1 MKHLCCTLSGIVAI
15 LWVTLGGA
23 QTPPSPAERLGYSP
37 EDKLLIIHADDLGV
51 AHSVNRAS
59 TLALQKGYV
68 SSASIMV
75 PCPWFPEIAAWARE
89 NPEADLGLHLTL
101 TSEWKYYKWGPV
113 LPYTEVPSL
122 VDSLGFFHAASPT
135 VGQLADPAEAERE
148 IEAQIQRA
156 LEFGIRPT
164 HLDSHMGS
172 LFQNPAL
179 VGVYLKM
186 GRKYRIPLLLPR
198 EQILE
203 TAPAMMAFLTPE
215 DIVIDRLVM
224 AYPDLV
230 QGGMAPF
237 YEQVLRN
244 LKPGVTELIVHL
256 AYDDPEMQAVAVEH
270 PDFGS
275 AWRQADLDFFSSE
288 KCRRILEEEGIR
300 LLTWRELGTLLQKN

>member
-1 MKHLCCTLSGIVAI
+1 MLAAF
-15 LWVTLGGA
+15 LWVAVLGA
-23 QTPPSPAERLGYSP
+23 QNPPTLAERLGYSP
-37 EDKLLIIHADDLGV
+37 EDKLLIIHADDLGL

-59 TLALQKGYV
+59 THALEQGYV

-75 PCPWFPEIAAWARE
+75 PCPWFPEIAAWARQ

-101 TSEWKYYKWGPV
+101 TSEWKYFKWGAV

-122 VDSLGFFHAASPT
+122 VDSLGYFHEASPT
-135 VGQLADPAEAERE
+135 VGQLADPLEVERE

-156 LEFGIRPT
+156 LAFGIHPT

-203 TAPAMMAFLTPE
+203 TAPMMMAFLTPE
-215 DIVIDRLVM
+215 DILIDRLVM
-224 AYPDLV
+224 AYPELV

-256 AYDDPEMQAVAVEH
+256 AYDDAEMRAIAVDH

-288 KCRRILEEEGIR
+288 ACRRILEEEGIR
-300 LLTWRELGTLLQKN
+300 LLSWREVGTLLHKN